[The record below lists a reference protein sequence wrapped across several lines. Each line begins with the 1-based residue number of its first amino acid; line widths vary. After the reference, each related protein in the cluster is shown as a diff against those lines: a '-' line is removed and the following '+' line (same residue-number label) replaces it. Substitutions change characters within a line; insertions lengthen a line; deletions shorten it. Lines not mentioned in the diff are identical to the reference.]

1 MSEKCPKTLVQFRKW
16 LEVQIEEV
24 EQLCEHGD
32 SDYFNEFEVAQVVQD
47 ARRLAGRFGFGE
59 PAEPVRTTI
68 SANDGLAI
76 LGSIYARVVERMEQP
91 AELLSVKAVGRML
104 GISPRTVWRRNS
116 AHEIPA
122 PVKVGGLTMWRRNEI
137 EARIVELEAVK
148 R

>member
-1 MSEKCPKTLVQFRKW
+1 MSEKSPKTLVQFRKW
-16 LEVQIEEV
+16 LEDQIEEV

-47 ARRLAGRFGFGE
+47 ARRLAGRFGVAE
-59 PAEPVRTTI
+59 PADRIGTTI

-76 LGSIYARVVERMEQP
+76 LGNIYARLVERMEQP
-91 AELLSVKAVGRML
+91 ADLLSAKAVGRML
-104 GISPRTVWRRNS
+104 GISSRTVWRRNS
-116 AHEIPA
+116 AREIPA

-137 EARIVELEAVK
+137 EAKIVELEAIK